1 MPLRWPLSP
10 QAEVIDDSDLF
21 RGVLFAMFDG
31 EKRVACSVSYEAL
44 SDRAR
49 LDQLSLSE
57 GMKDIFLRN
66 RARIAELASKNYD
79 AGQEQPIVTSQ
90 QLNSFDDGG

>member
-31 EKRVACSVSYEAL
+31 EKRVACSVSCEAL

-49 LDQLSLSE
+49 LDRLSLSE
-57 GMKDIFLRN
+57 GIKDIFLRN
-66 RARIAELASKNYD
+66 RARIAELASENYD
-79 AGQEQPIVTSQ
+79 AGQEQPLVTSQ